1 LILLDQLTLSRS
13 DKMSFDAAGGAKAI
27 RQWMKAQGIVGRVR
41 SENYSMGSSIN
52 VYLANPNP
60 EVVANVK
67 AFADDYKY
75 GDFDGMDDSYN
86 YRADRPE
93 LPQAKYV
100 FVNSEFDDV
109 ILQRAWMWIC
119 QYYQLD
125 GAPADY
131 DQACNWRSERF
142 CEYGS
147 TLARRALNGSIP
159 GFWAMYEAE
168 AAQVAE
174 LAEAA

>member
-1 LILLDQLTLSRS
+1 M
-13 DKMSFDAAGGAKAI
+13 KMSFDAAGGAKAI
-27 RQWMKAQGIVGRVR
+27 RQWMKAQGIPGRVR

-52 VYLANPNP
+52 VYLQNPQP
-60 EVVANVK
+60 EVVAQVK

-100 FVNSEFDDV
+100 FVNSDFDAI
-109 ILQRAWMWIC
+109 ILQRAWEWVC
-119 QYYQLD
+119 RYYGLKD
-125 GAPADY
+125 APADY
-131 DQACNWRSERF
+131 DQACNWFSDYCR
-142 CEYGS
+142 EYGS
-147 TLARRALNGSIP
+147 TLARRALNGSIS
-159 GFWAMYEAE
+159 GFWVVYQAE

-174 LAEAA
+174 LAVA